1 MKKLWTQMA
10 FLLLKDRVIKVD
22 QVFGLFKF
30 IRKDR
35 ENEKTQIVGKICN
48 RGRWQ
53 TKDML

>member
-35 ENEKTQIVGKICN
+35 EN
-48 RGRWQ
+48 
-53 TKDML
+53 

>member
-1 MKKLWTQMA
+1 MA

-53 TKDML
+53 TKDMF